1 MTTRRRRFLLARET
15 VESNRAID
23 AAARLAVARRLQMA
37 QDEKSGR
44 GHDRWAHLRFAVI
57 GNLLAAPPGKGELK
71 TALTALAERTWQHP
85 TRGDLTRFARSTIER
100 WYYRA
105 RNARLDPL
113 APLRRRLRRDAG
125 KQPAMGEALCQ
136 ALRAQYDAHRSWSYQ
151 LHRDNLGTLVASDP
165 ALGPLP
171 SYSTIRR
178 YMQAQGL
185 LRQRRHTSRDRPGS
199 DRIDLSRQTREIRS
213 YEVEY
218 VGGLWHADFHHGS
231 LKVLTAAGAW
241 VTPVLLAFLDDRS
254 RLCCH
259 AQWYLAETTETF
271 VHALCQAIQK
281 RGLPRAILTDN
292 GSPMTA
298 AETREG
304 LVRLGI
310 TQNTTLPYAA
320 YQNGKQEVFWAQVEG
335 RLLAMLEG
343 VTQLRLEQLN
353 EATQAWVELEYHR
366 KPHSETGQTPLAR
379 FLEGPD
385 VVRPS
390 PSAEA
395 LRLAFTTEE
404 RRTQRRSDGTISVAG
419 VRFEVPAGF
428 HHLTRLTIR
437 YARWDLSSVFV
448 CNARTGTIVAALVP
462 LDKARNADARRRVRT
477 PQPSAAP
484 PPSPPGVAPLLGS
497 LLRQYRAT
505 GLPPA
510 YLPKAEEKKEND
522 R

>member
-1 MTTRRRRFLLARET
+1 
-15 VESNRAID
+15 
-23 AAARLAVARRLQMA
+23 
-37 QDEKSGR
+37 
-44 GHDRWAHLRFAVI
+44 LRFAVI
-57 GNLLAAPPGKGELK
+57 GALLAAPPRKGDLK
-71 TALTALAERTWQHP
+71 TALTELAERTWQHP
-85 TRGDLTRFARSTIER
+85 TRGELIRFARSTIER

-105 RNARLDPL
+105 RNARLDPV
-113 APLRRRLRRDAG
+113 ARLRRRLRRDAG
-125 KQPAMGEALCQ
+125 EQPAMGEPLRQ
-136 ALRAQYDAHRSWSYQ
+136 ALRAQYDAHRSWSCQ
-151 LHRDNLGTLVASDP
+151 LHRDNLRALVGSDP

-185 LRQRRHTSRDRPGS
+185 LRQRRRTARDRPGL
-199 DRIDLSRQTREIRS
+199 DRVDASRQPREIRS

-231 LKVLTAAGAW
+231 RKVLTAAGTW
-241 VTPVLLAFLDDRS
+241 VTPILLAFLDDHS

-271 VHALCQAIQK
+271 VHGLCQAIQK

-298 AETREG
+298 AETTEG
-304 LVRLGI
+304 LLRLGI
-310 TQNTTLPYAA
+310 TQDTTLPYAA
-320 YQNGKQEVFWAQVEG
+320 YQNGKQEVFWGQVEG

-343 VTQLRLEQLN
+343 VTELRLDPLN

-366 KPHSETGQTPLAR
+366 EPHGETGQTPLAR

-385 VVRPS
+385 LLRPS
-390 PSAEA
+390 PSADA

-404 RRTQRRSDGTISVAG
+404 RRTQRRSDGTVSVAG
-419 VRFEVPAGF
+419 VRFEVPARF

-448 CNARTGTIVAALVP
+448 SDARMGTIIGTLVP

-477 PQPSAAP
+477 PPPSAAP
-484 PPSPPGVAPLLGS
+484 PPAAPGVAPLLDS

-510 YLPKAEEKKEND
+510 YLPKPEPKKEDD